1 MKTLDSASLHEG
13 INATLQEI
21 KHVQSKVTEMQKGVK
36 GIIDL
41 ESYLKGRTGESIR
54 SFYEG
59 IHGPFLIYLY
69 QSLTQYRQALE
80 KLQQA
85 VYSYEPDEEGFVRE
99 EFLDNDVQHGLDKAR
114 QVTEGLVDEANGIM
128 ASVADLV
135 SLPTL
140 DTEEFNSMVQ
150 KGKEK
155 AKNDVEQLYDL
166 DHEQTKSLN
175 QVGED
180 QKLLDQYINEM
191 TRTFASDYSITTF
204 DALTA
209 LKLPSLPTILKEVYG
224 EPVTKE
230 EVKNDVE
237 QLYDLDHEQ
246 TKSLNQVGEDQK
258 LLDQY
263 INEMTRTFASD
274 YSITTFDALTALK
287 LPSLPTI
294 LKEVYGE
301 PVTKEEVEASLWTK
315 IKEGT
320 VEFGKGVVNTGKG
333 AAIGVYDVGKDT
345 LVGIGNTVMH
355 PIETVDS
362 MVNMVVNPVDTG
374 KYISNALAESFER
387 DMVNGDAESRSHWV
401 TYALGTAVT
410 TVFGTKG
417 AGTVTKA
424 GVATTKAGAKKAT
437 AAANDTV
444 KNMDLSRFLPYAP
457 QYQLAGGAKV
467 PYNVVDGNYLKDQLI
482 LKAESLDK
490 GSGGVK
496 FTKELLSTKPK
507 NSPIPGR
514 WEQKGGKVEVDKN
527 GTWVYTNKKGQSVS
541 YPDGYP
547 DFTPYMHP
555 TIKPVEI
562 EVAKPA
568 NRPLDYKKANQKV
581 ELSKDSDPPVP
592 ALNKPPLG
600 YVWHHHQDGR
610 TMMLVEEKIHKQFTH
625 TGGVSTVNKK

>member
-21 KHVQSKVTEMQKGVK
+21 KHVQSKVTEMQKGVR
-36 GIIDL
+36 GITDL
-41 ESYLKGRTGESIR
+41 ESHLKGKTGESIR

-128 ASVADLV
+128 ASIADLV
-135 SLPTL
+135 SLPAL

-150 KGKEK
+150 KGKRK
-155 AKNDVEQLYDL
+155 A
-166 DHEQTKSLN
+166 
-175 QVGED
+175 
-180 QKLLDQYINEM
+180 
-191 TRTFASDYSITTF
+191 
-204 DALTA
+204 
-209 LKLPSLPTILKEVYG
+209 
-224 EPVTKE
+224 
-230 EVKNDVE
+230 KNDVE

-315 IKEGT
+315 ITEGT

-333 AAIGVYDVGKDT
+333 AQIGVYDVGKDT

-355 PIETVDS
+355 PVETVDS

-374 KYISNALAESFER
+374 KYISNAIAESYER
-387 DMVNGDAESRSHWV
+387 DMANGDAESRSHWV

-417 AGTVTKA
+417 AGTVTKT
-424 GVATTKAGAKKAT
+424 GVATTKAGAKKAAKAAGDT
-437 AAANDTV
+437 AESVN
-444 KNMDLSRFLPYAP
+444 LSQFLPYAP
-457 QYQLAGGAKV
+457 QYQLAGGAKF
-467 PYNVVDGNYLKDQLI
+467 PYNVVDGKNLKDQLI
-482 LKAESLDK
+482 WQAEELQGAK
-490 GSGGVK
+490 GNTK
-496 FTKELLSTKPK
+496 NIFTTKTLREK
-507 NSPIPGR
+507 QRAVIKSV
-514 WEQKGGKVEVDKN
+514 ESGKVSLK
-527 GTWVYTNKKGQSVS
+527 TTKRKGN
-541 YPDGYP
+541 YGEMKMD
-547 DFTPYMHP
+547 
-555 TIKPVEI
+555 
-562 EVAKPA
+562 
-568 NRPLDYKKANQKV
+568 DYF
-581 ELSKDSDPPVP
+581 E
-592 ALNKPPLG
+592 G
-600 YVWHHHQDGR
+600 
-610 TMMLVEEKIHKQFTH
+610 
-625 TGGVSTVNKK
+625 